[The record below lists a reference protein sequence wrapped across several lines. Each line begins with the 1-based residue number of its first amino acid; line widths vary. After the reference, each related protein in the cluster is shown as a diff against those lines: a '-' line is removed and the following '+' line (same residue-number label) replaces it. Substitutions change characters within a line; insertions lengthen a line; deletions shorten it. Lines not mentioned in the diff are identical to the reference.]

1 MDNFELSQ
9 VICFIL
15 WLINVIYF
23 FSYLLKFKFQA
34 FRVFDKDGNGFVSS
48 SELKFVMSR
57 LDVHF
62 TDDELN
68 EMILEADIDGD
79 GQVTDSFWLFKGI
92 TSNFYISQGPI
103 I

>member
-1 MDNFELSQ
+1 M
-9 VICFIL
+9 
-15 WLINVIYF
+15 
-23 FSYLLKFKFQA
+23 
-34 FRVFDKDGNGFVSS
+34 FDKDGNGFVSS

-79 GQVTDSFWLFKGI
+79 GQVLEKARAL
-92 TSNFYISQGPI
+92 IS
-103 I
+103 

>member
-1 MDNFELSQ
+1 M
-9 VICFIL
+9 
-15 WLINVIYF
+15 
-23 FSYLLKFKFQA
+23 
-34 FRVFDKDGNGFVSS
+34 FDKDGNGFVSS

-79 GQVTDSFWLFKGI
+79 GQVSVQQGQ
-92 TSNFYISQGPI
+92 YYESQYYQIHVQSVKYAKSMGKHRRIAKVWGSLSGP
-103 I
+103 